1 MKLLLGFGMVLYGER
16 KRRRGRHPRPS
27 PKWLARLDS
36 VSGWT
41 AAGLGVLLQPWG
53 MVAAGAATLVQ
64 AKLSSVAS
72 YLALV
77 GYCLLATASL
87 LVMELLATFKP
98 AAAQTRLGAL
108 RVWIDGHQDQ
118 AVVSLSLGLGLWLV
132 GKTIFDLVN

>member
-1 MKLLLGFGMVLYGER
+1 
-16 KRRRGRHPRPS
+16 
-27 PKWLARLDS
+27 
-36 VSGWT
+36 
-41 AAGLGVLLQPWG
+41 